1 MGSDTW
7 NKVYSLIQTPM
18 NNAKNFIKGIID
30 TIKGFFNFKI
40 SFPHIPLPHFNIR
53 PSGWGI
59 GDLLKG
65 KIPSLGIEWYK
76 KAYDQPYVFDEPTV
90 VNYGDKLRG
99 FGDGNGK
106 EIAYGHENLMDDIRQ
121 ATKENS
127 ANDELLMKVI
137 DKMDRI
143 LNAMNRPIV
152 LDNGALV
159 GYMLDD
165 IDAWLGDVA
174 SLKLRGVK

>member
-1 MGSDTW
+1 M
-7 NKVYSLIQTPM
+7 
-18 NNAKNFIKGIID
+18 
-30 TIKGFFNFKI
+30 
-40 SFPHIPLPHFNIR
+40 
-53 PSGWGI
+53 
-59 GDLLKG
+59 
-65 KIPSLGIEWYK
+65 
-76 KAYDQPYVFDEPTV
+76 FDEPTV

-165 IDAWLGDVA
+165 IDAGLGDVA